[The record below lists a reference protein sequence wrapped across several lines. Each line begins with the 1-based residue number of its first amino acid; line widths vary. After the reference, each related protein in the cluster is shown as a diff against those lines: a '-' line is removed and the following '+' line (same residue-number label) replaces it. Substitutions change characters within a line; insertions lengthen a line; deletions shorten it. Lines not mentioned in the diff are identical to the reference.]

1 MSLERVLLQTI
12 RFDLHVEH
20 PYSYLVEY
28 AKIFKMEKILMSQIL
43 TNAWTFVND
52 SNCTNLCLQW
62 EPEVIFINKKSNFKY
77 NNKTLDI

>member
-28 AKIFKMEKILMSQIL
+28 AKIFKMEKNVMSTIL
-43 TNAWTFVND
+43 TNAWTFIND

-62 EPEVIFINKKSNFKY
+62 EPEVRCNKQ
-77 NNKTLDI
+77 LR